1 MNAMNERGGVTEED
15 ARNRVRCGQMIPCYI
30 KLRSQKENKKT
41 ENRHFDY
48 LSAWLQSI
56 QVRRCL
62 INRWFDV
69 PTGFTCCYSAPSL
82 FPTNTKHMT
91 NTACYCPLK
100 VNAAF

>member
-1 MNAMNERGGVTEED
+1 MVLTVQRRNAGHIGQRMELPGRRKRFMDAMNERGGVTEED

-56 QVRRCL
+56 
-62 INRWFDV
+62 
-69 PTGFTCCYSAPSL
+69 
-82 FPTNTKHMT
+82 
-91 NTACYCPLK
+91 
-100 VNAAF
+100 